1 MKISEFFK
9 NDFKIIDGVHIFDT
23 SDEYAENFGKQ
34 WKEYRD
40 LQIDSINNFSI
51 SKDYL
56 LDLTFNDLKNFK
68 NKNVLEIGSGAGRF
82 TEIIVNNCKF
92 CISVDLSSAIFHN
105 VSKGKSNLILVK
117 SDFLKLIPNNFFDV
131 VICRGVLQHTKSPKD
146 SINKLY
152 DFVKTDGFVYF
163 DIYKKPFL
171 GRLNPKYIFWRPLIR
186 NLISYEKAEKILK
199 KRVKVLIK
207 IKEFLIKY
215 IVFKKSISD
224 VIIPI
229 WYYKGELN
237 LSNNELEKWAILD
250 TLDGLFAHY
259 DQPMSNKEVILLLK
273 KNNIELISN
282 NKVRNFFKSKKKFS
296 RVES

>member
-9 NDFKIIDGVHIFDT
+9 NDFKIIDGVHVFNA

-40 LQIDSINNFSI
+40 VQIDSLNNFSI
-51 SKDYL
+51 SKNYL
-56 LDLTFNDLKNFK
+56 LDLTFNDLEYFK

-82 TEIIVNNCKF
+82 TEIIVNNCKL
-92 CISVDLSSAIFHN
+92 CVSVDLSSAIFHN
-105 VSKGKSNLILVK
+105 VSKGKKNLILVK
-117 SDFLKLIPNNFFDV
+117 SNFLKLIPNNLFDI
-131 VICRGVLQHTKSPKD
+131 VICRGVLQHTENPKN

-171 GRLNPKYIFWRPLIR
+171 GRFNPKYIFWRPLIR
-186 NLISYEKAEKILK
+186 NLISYERAEKILK
-199 KRVKVLIK
+199 KRIKTLIK

-237 LSNNELEKWAILD
+237 LSNNQLEKWAIMD
-250 TLDGLFAHY
+250 TLDGLYANY
-259 DQPMSNKEVILLLK
+259 DQPMSNKEIIRLLK
-273 KNNIELISN
+273 KNNIELLLN
-282 NKVRNFFKSKKKFS
+282 NQIRNFFKSKKKFS
-296 RVES
+296 